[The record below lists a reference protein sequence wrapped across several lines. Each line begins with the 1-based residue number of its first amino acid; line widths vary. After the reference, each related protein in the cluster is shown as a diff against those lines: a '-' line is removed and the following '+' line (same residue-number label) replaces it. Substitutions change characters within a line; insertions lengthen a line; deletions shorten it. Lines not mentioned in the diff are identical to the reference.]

1 MIMKYAVDIISCTNK
16 IGTDSLKELHYAA
29 NAILFQLKN
38 SYVMKNRTIRCGKAL
53 KAIAESIKALDV
65 SDRAK
70 AKKQEVINAIDK
82 ALVYLRSI
90 RKQEASVDEIQ
101 KTINFMVSSYLRN
114 KPTTAR
120 EALDQIERMKDLISD
135 IGDIDL
141 STLKT
146 KSFMQMHKELKELIE
161 QEIEI
166 EFI

>member
-1 MIMKYAVDIISCTNK
+1 MKYAVDIISCTNK

-53 KAIAESIKALDV
+53 KAIAESIEALEV
-65 SDRAK
+65 TDRAK
-70 AKKQEVINAIDK
+70 AKKQEVISAIDK
-82 ALVYLRSI
+82 ALTYLRSI
-90 RKQEASVDEIQ
+90 RKQEASTEEVQ
-101 KTINFMVSSYLRN
+101 RSINFTVSQYLRN

-120 EALDQIERMKDLISD
+120 EALGQIERMKELISD
-135 IGDIDL
+135 IGGINF

-146 KSFMQMHKELKELIE
+146 KAFRQMHKELKELIE

-166 EFI
+166 EI

>member
-1 MIMKYAVDIISCTNK
+1 MKYAVDIISCQNK

-53 KAIAESIKALDV
+53 KEISDSIKALEVTDK
-65 SDRAK
+65 AK
-70 AKKQEVINAIDK
+70 AKKQEVLNAIDK
-82 ALVYLRSI
+82 ALTYLRSI
-90 RKQEASVDEIQ
+90 RKQEASADEVQ
-101 KTINFMVSSYLRN
+101 RTINFTVSQYLRN

-120 EALDQIERMKDLISD
+120 EALGYIERMKELVND
-135 IGDIDL
+135 IGSIDL

-146 KSFMQMHKELKELIE
+146 KSFRQMHKELKELIE

-166 EFI
+166 